1 MTAATFNAQLPWS
14 SAGAEERRFLL
25 INLGSLVITLLLTF
39 WFTQIDLP
47 EPTREEKEALPP
59 QLARILTPV
68 DIPEPVK
75 PEVKPEPVP
84 EPEPEPKPEKV
95 EKVPE
100 PPKPEVKPVA
110 EPVPTVTPE
119 KTQDE
124 KIELAKETAK
134 QSGVLAFQDE
144 LASMRETMAL
154 TNNAQTEM
162 IEGAGEAA
170 TTERKRIGR
179 ESATADSGGLK
190 QASVSQT
197 IGARGEL
204 EGRKTTE
211 FVAPNEGAASLATK
225 RIEEETQVIG
235 NRDVESIRKTLD
247 ANKSAVYALYRA
259 ALRENP
265 DLEGK
270 LSFRLRIEASGV
282 VSDLVLVNSELDDED
297 LERKLMTRIK
307 MINFGA
313 QDVLPTELEYAFN
326 FLPY

>member
-14 SAGAEERRFLL
+14 SAGVEDRRFLL
-25 INLGSLVITLLLTF
+25 INLASLVITLLLTL
-39 WFTQIDLP
+39 WFIQIDLP

-75 PEVKPEPVP
+75 PELKPEPIP
-84 EPEPEPKPEKV
+84 EPEPEPEKV

-100 PPKPEVKPVA
+100 PPKPEVKPVIK
-110 EPVPTVTPE
+110 PVATVTPE
-119 KTQDE
+119 KTQEE

-134 QSGVLAFQDE
+134 QAGVLAFQDE
-144 LASMRETMAL
+144 LASMRETLSL
-154 TNNAQTEM
+154 TNNAQTDM

-170 TTERKRIGR
+170 RTERKRIGR

-197 IGARGEL
+197 LGARGEL

-211 FVAPNEGAASLATK
+211 FVAPDEGAASLATK
-225 RIEEETQVIG
+225 RIEEATQVIG

-282 VSDLVLVNSELDDED
+282 VSELVLVNSELDDAD